1 VAEPIGKKIV
11 RATTGVTNL
20 VVVGA
25 AAVGAAALQSW
36 PILALG
42 GAAYAAM
49 VAWDMATGKGKK
61 TEESGAPPSLGDV
74 DDYGDAQTKS
84 SVRAILAAKLE
95 IEKVLAETGDDV
107 QANLTFALASVNEL
121 QERAA
126 SLARRAEDVAKY
138 LKTTDVRVVQADVE
152 ALARRAAQTKDPEA
166 RGQLETAHKAR
177 ADHLEVIKDLW
188 STKERIDATLLS
200 IASTLEGLPAKIVR
214 MRALDAQA
222 TDRLSGDVKEE
233 LDRMNTEIRTF
244 EETLK
249 SVAEVAV

>member
-1 VAEPIGKKIV
+1 MGEPIGKRIV

-61 TEESGAPPSLGDV
+61 AQERGAPPTLGDV
-74 DDYGDAQTKS
+74 DDYGDPQTQS
-84 SVRAILAAKLE
+84 AVRNILAAKLQ
-95 IEKVLAETGDDV
+95 IEKVLAETGEDV
-107 QANLTFALASVNEL
+107 QVHLALALASVIEL
-121 QERAA
+121 EERAA
-126 SLARRAEDVAKY
+126 NLARRAEDVSKY
-138 LKTTDVRVVQADVE
+138 LKTTDARVVQADVE
-152 ALARRAAQTKDPEA
+152 ALTRRVQQTRDPEA
-166 RGQLETAHKAR
+166 RAQLESAAQAR
-177 ADHLEVIKDLW
+177 REHLDVLRDLW

-200 IASTLEGLPAKIVR
+200 IASTLEALPAKIVR

-222 TDRLSGDVKEE
+222 TDKLSGDVKEE

>member
-1 VAEPIGKKIV
+1 MAEPLGKRIV

-49 VAWDMATGKGKK
+49 VAWDMATGKARKAPA
-61 TEESGAPPSLGDV
+61 SGAAPSLGDV
-74 DDYGDAQTKS
+74 DDYGDAQTKAA
-84 SVRAILAAKLE
+84 VRSILAAKLE
-95 IEKVLAETGDDV
+95 IEKVLGETGEDV
-107 QANLTFALASVNEL
+107 QTHLALALASATEL
-121 QERAA
+121 EDRAA
-126 SLARRAEDVAKY
+126 NLAHRAEDVARY
-138 LKTTDVRVVQADVE
+138 LRTTDVRVVQADVDT
-152 ALARRAAQTKDPEA
+152 LARRVHDTRDPEA
-166 RGQLETAHKAR
+166 RAQLESAHQAR
-177 ADHLEVIKDLW
+177 REHLEVLRDLF

-200 IASTLEGLPAKIVR
+200 IASTLEALPAKIVR

-222 TDRLSGDVKEE
+222 TDKLSGDVKEE
-233 LDRMNTEIRTF
+233 LDRMNSEIRTF

-249 SVAEVAV
+249 SVTQVTV

>member
-1 VAEPIGKKIV
+1 MTEPIGKRIV

-20 VVVGA
+20 VVVGT

-49 VAWDMATGKGKK
+49 VAWDMVTGKPKK
-61 TEESGAPPSLGDV
+61 TEEAGAPPKLRDV
-74 DDYGDAQTKS
+74 DDYEDPATQAA
-84 SVRAILAAKLE
+84 VRAILAAKLE
-95 IEKVLAETGDDV
+95 IDKVLCETGEDV
-107 QANLTFALASVNEL
+107 QAHLALALASVTEL
-121 QERAA
+121 EERAA
-126 SLARRAEDVAKY
+126 RLARRAEDVAKY
-138 LKTTDVRVVQADVE
+138 LRTTDARVVQADVE
-152 ALARRAAQTKDPEA
+152 ALVRRAQATQDPEA
-166 RGQLETAHKAR
+166 RAQLESAFQAR
-177 ADHLEVIKDLW
+177 REHLEVLRDLW
-188 STKERIDATLLS
+188 KTRERIDATLLS

-222 TDRLSGDVKEE
+222 TDQLSGDVKEE

-249 SVAEVAV
+249 SVAEVAA